1 MNNNKMIS
9 SPQARLTALSASFKD
24 VLKLGRHY
32 VELLD
37 QLAET
42 EDAQEML
49 AATTQLA
56 ELDLQ
61 NTFVDF
67 PQHYQAADYY
77 LIFMGRLLEK
87 MVSML
92 SRFPKIHGT
101 NSSHG
106 SNRLLIVIALSSS
119 LVKMGKRPLQSR
131 GNKNRSFTLIWRTAF
146 SSSIIRP
153 W

>member
-9 SPQARLTALSASFKD
+9 SPQARLTALSTSFKD

-37 QLAET
+37 QLVET

-61 NTFVDF
+61 NAFADF

-87 MVSML
+87 
-92 SRFPKIHGT
+92 HGIDAIQISE
-101 NSSHG
+101 N
-106 SNRLLIVIALSSS
+106 
-119 LVKMGKRPLQSR
+119 
-131 GNKNRSFTLIWRTAF
+131 
-146 SSSIIRP
+146 
-153 W
+153 